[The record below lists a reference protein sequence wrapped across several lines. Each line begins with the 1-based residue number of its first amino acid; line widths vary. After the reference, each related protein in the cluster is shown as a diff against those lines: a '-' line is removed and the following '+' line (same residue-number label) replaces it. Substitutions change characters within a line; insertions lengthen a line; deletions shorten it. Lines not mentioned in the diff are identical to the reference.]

1 MARCI
6 ISDFPWEGQSPPYQ
20 IDSVTQKKIREKKML
35 APILMNF
42 FLYVSE
48 HSNRKKTLTK
58 KFPIFLRN
66 IYFFLRIWV
75 LS

>member
-42 FLYVSE
+42 FVYVSE
-48 HSNRKKTLTK
+48 HSNKKKTLTK
-58 KFPIFLRN
+58 KFR
-66 IYFFLRIWV
+66 FFSEYLFFP
-75 LS
+75 